1 MTMNSSRL
9 DFVNRFDL
17 SKVID
22 PFRRSRAWTLL
33 ALTTAAGALIGLI
46 YALFLALPL
55 YSSTATVV
63 VRGGTGEISP
73 NAAASM
79 ARRTA
84 ATGDMVALLDGFLI
98 QDYLQSPDAMT
109 AIDRKIGLFALFPGG
124 SADPL
129 HPLPANPTPEEKL
142 KFYRSVVKVRYS
154 LTRQNVEIEGRA
166 RRADHAARITQATVE
181 LSEAFI
187 NRYNQRVRGD
197 LLNFAEKEVQDAEL
211 RVTASQAEIRTLRNT
226 TGRLDPAAEATRI
239 GAVIQQ
245 LEIQRASA
253 AAERA
258 ALQALAAPSG
268 SPKVAELNARIST
281 LDGFIE
287 AQRDNL
293 VGSAS
298 AISGNISAFENANSN
313 LAMAQENL
321 KEARSQLADA
331 RINVARQQ
339 RYLLTI
345 SSPTTPTQKAWP
357 HMWMALLA
365 GAAVGLIAGMIWLLF
380 TRAFGVD

>member
-9 DFVNRFDL
+9 DFVNRINM

-33 ALTTAAGALIGLI
+33 TLTTAAGLLVGLA
-46 YALFLALPL
+46 YALLLALPL
-55 YSSTATVV
+55 YASTATVV

-73 NAAASM
+73 SAAASM

-84 ATGDMVALLDGFLI
+84 ATGDMIALLDGFLI
-98 QDYLQSPDAMT
+98 QDYLQSPDAMK
-109 AIDRKIGLFALFPGG
+109 AIDAKIGLFAMFPGG

-129 HPLPANPTPEEKL
+129 HPLPANPTPEDKL

-154 LTRQNVEIEGRA
+154 LTRQNVEIEGSA
-166 RRADHAARITQATVE
+166 RRADQAARITQATLE

-187 NRYNQRVRGD
+187 NRYNGRVRGD
-197 LLNFAEKEVQDAEL
+197 VLSFAESEVQKAEQ
-211 RVTASQAEIRTLRNT
+211 RVSDSQAEIRNLRNA
-226 TGRLDPAAEATRI
+226 TGHLDPSAEATRV

-245 LEIQRASA
+245 LEIQRAAA

-258 ALQALAAPSG
+258 SLQALGAPTG
-268 SPKVAELNARIST
+268 SPKMADLNARIGT
-281 LDGFIE
+281 LDHFIG
-287 AQRDNL
+287 AQRALL
-293 VGSAS
+293 VGSTS

-313 LAMAQENL
+313 LAMAQESL
-321 KEARSQLADA
+321 KETRSQLAEA
-331 RINVARQQ
+331 RINVSRQQ

-357 HMWMALLA
+357 HTWMALLA

>member
-9 DFVNRFDL
+9 DFVNRLDM

-33 ALTTAAGALIGLI
+33 ALTTAAGLLVGLL
-46 YALFLALPL
+46 YALLLALPL
-55 YSSTATVV
+55 YASTATVV
-63 VRGGTGEISP
+63 VRGGSGEISP
-73 NAAASM
+73 GAATSM

-84 ATGDMVALLDGFLI
+84 ATGDMIALLDGFLI
-98 QDYLQSPDAMT
+98 QDYLQSPDAMK
-109 AIDRKIGLFALFPGG
+109 AIDAKIGLFALFPGG

-129 HPLPANPTPEEKL
+129 HPLPGNPTPEEKL
-142 KFYRSVVKVRYS
+142 RFYRSVVKVRYS
-154 LTRQNVEIEGRA
+154 LTRQNVEIEGSA
-166 RRADHAARITQATVE
+166 RRPDQAARITQATLE

-187 NRYNQRVRGD
+187 NHYNERVRGD
-197 LLNFAEKEVQDAEL
+197 VLNFAESEVRKAEQ
-211 RVTASQAEIRTLRNT
+211 RVSESQAEIRNLRNT
-226 TGRLDPAAEATRI
+226 TGRLDPSAEATRI

-245 LEIQRASA
+245 LEIQSA
-253 AAERA
+253 AATAERA
-258 ALQALAAPSG
+258 SLQALGAPAG
-268 SPKVAELNARIST
+268 SPKMAELNARIGT
-281 LDGFIE
+281 LNRFIE
-287 AQRDNL
+287 AQRDLL

-298 AISGNISAFENANSN
+298 AISGNISAFENADSN

-321 KEARSQLADA
+321 KETRSQLADA
-331 RINVARQQ
+331 RINAARQQ

-357 HMWMALLA
+357 HTWMALLA